1 MNIQHYHMNI
11 QLTDMFSVI
20 TSASAYYFF
29 QYILKTITLTDH
41 PTNKGSMQILHS
53 SSSILRQ
60 YKNLIST
67 IAI

>member
-29 QYILKTITLTDH
+29 QYILTLTDH

-67 IAI
+67 ITI